1 MLTSSPDI
9 DLYTGPVNVF
19 PPMVHLPPLPALTSL
34 KLEIRSVTLS
44 SRLAD
49 IISCIRSVPA
59 LSSVTFKYP
68 KMDGVEVIHTSS
80 QWTDVD
86 KSLTRL
92 AMEVKSKRSL
102 VVVLT
107 PWPEGNSSWEEYL
120 PEFQRVGGKLRVSSS
135 AQMLM
140 SGGIEL

>member
-1 MLTSSPDI
+1 
-9 DLYTGPVNVF
+9 
-19 PPMVHLPPLPALTSL
+19 MVHLPPLPALTSVR
-34 KLEIRSVTLS
+34 LEIRSGALS
-44 SRLAD
+44 PRLAD
-49 IISCIRSVPA
+49 ILSCIRSVPA

-68 KMDGVEVIHTSS
+68 RLSGVEVIHASS
-80 QWTDVD
+80 PWIDVD

-120 PEFQRVGGKLRVSSS
+120 PEFRRAGGELRVS
-135 AQMLM
+135 L
-140 SGGIEL
+140 GGIEL